1 MQKLT
6 GSGKRAGLLDGEESG
21 DSFRLESLAIPHP
34 ILEDAT
40 GEETREDG
48 RDVSFARA
56 REKFPARRR
65 SRSRFAWKSR
75 GVQIAAVLG
84 LLATLGILYA
94 IAWQT
99 EAVLR
104 HNPNFV
110 LTSSKNVRVTGN
122 RVVSSR
128 QALAVFSPDIKRSI
142 FLVPLA
148 KRQQQLQ
155 SIDWV
160 RSATVMR
167 LWPNHLQVTLVER
180 TPVAFVRDGNSI
192 RLVDQQGVLLD
203 LPRSA
208 PQQYSFPVLNGIS
221 NTDPASMR
229 AARMQTYRE
238 FMDALDADGGHL
250 SGTVSQVDLSDPED
264 LRAVFTSGERHPVV
278 HLGSKDFL
286 ARYRTYQSHLTEWL
300 QQYPRL
306 RSVDLRYGKQ
316 IVLDTGTQTNS
327 SGDAKDAAANGDMG
341 AAGDLPP
348 TAGTKP
354 KPGGKVL
361 NPGSNPANTP
371 AARKTGGHAPH
382 PAARK
387 RSRKHKHAPERGHPV
402 HNSTTHVTNGA

>member
-1 MQKLT
+1 VQKFT
-6 GSGKRAGLLDGEESG
+6 GSGKRAALLDGEESG

-40 GEETREDG
+40 GEETREG
-48 RDVSFARA
+48 RDASFSRA
-56 REKFPARRR
+56 RERLPARRR

-75 GVQIAAVLG
+75 GVQIAAALG

-104 HNPNFV
+104 HNPHFV
-110 LTSSKNVRVTGN
+110 LTSSKNVLVTGN

-142 FLVPLA
+142 FRVPLA
-148 KRQQQLQ
+148 TRQQQLQ
-155 SIDWV
+155 GIDWV

-167 LWPNHLQVTLVER
+167 LWPNHLRVALVER
-180 TPVAFVRDGNSI
+180 TPVAFVRDGDFI

-203 LPRSA
+203 LPKSA
-208 PQQYSFPVLNGIS
+208 PQQYSFPVLTGIS
-221 NTDPASMR
+221 NSDPASTR

-238 FMDALDADGGHL
+238 FMNALDANGGHF
-250 SGTVSQVDLSDPED
+250 SAAVSEVDLSDPED
-264 LRAVFTSGERHPVV
+264 LRAVFTDGDRHPVV

-286 ARYRTYQSHLTEWL
+286 ARYRAYQSHLAEWL

-306 RSVDLRYGKQ
+306 RSVDMRYGKQ
-316 IVLDTGTQTNS
+316 IVLDTGTQANS
-327 SGDAKDAAANGDMG
+327 SGDASAATVTGGLSPEG
-341 AAGDLPP
+341 AQP
-348 TAGTKP
+348 TSAATKP
-354 KPGGKVL
+354 KPGRKVL
-361 NPGSNPANTP
+361 NAGSKPAGLP
-371 AARKTGGHAPH
+371 AARKTGGHASH

-387 RSRKHKHAPERGHPV
+387 RSRRHRHAPDRGHPV
-402 HNSTTHVTNGA
+402 HNSIAHVVNGA